1 MLDHEIPTSGRPA
14 SAPAPGE
21 FPRLSNPPITSA
33 GDVLPF
39 APNLIATIFSFGF
52 MVVVPWLLLWLLDWI
67 AMRYAT
73 QLDQIDPA
81 FLSFLQGVTLLYALG
96 SALLFL
102 VIGMILQFW
111 QHHKPFASWW
121 PVALAFPVTWGLL
134 LPEIWA
140 RGDSVR
146 YWLFQGAVIALA
158 FSVHWLALLIAREA
172 ME

>member
-21 FPRLSNPPITSA
+21 FPRLSNPPISTA

-39 APNLIATIFSFGF
+39 VPNLIATIFSFGY
-52 MVVVPWLLLWLLDWI
+52 MVVVPWILLQVTEWIMNRYDVLDK
-67 AMRYAT
+67 
-73 QLDQIDPA
+73 LDPGFLA
-81 FLSFLQGVTLLYALG
+81 FVQGVSIDVALG

-102 VIGMILQFW
+102 VIGMIFQFW

-121 PVALAFPVTWGLL
+121 PVALACPLTWGLL
-134 LPEIWA
+134 LPEALI
-140 RGDSVR
+140 RGGSLQFWMLLGV
-146 YWLFQGAVIALA
+146 VIALA
-158 FSVHWLALLIAREA
+158 FTVHWLAFWIAREA